1 MARRDEWEECLTYS
15 DRGSAEALCARLVS
29 EGVPA
34 QIEVGALEGA
44 VDSSFRVVVPCA
56 LAHRARWILAQLPPS
71 EGELEYMAT
80 GKLPGQDSST

>member
-1 MARRDEWEECLTYS
+1 MARRDEWEECQTFS
-15 DRGSAEALCARLVS
+15 DRGPAEAVCARLVS

-44 VDSSFRVVVPCA
+44 VDSGFRVVVPCV

-71 EGELEYMAT
+71 EEELEYMAT